1 MSTTPIHRRSP
12 VLVLLVLL
20 GLLAAACGSD
30 GGDAG
35 PSSTTSAAEEG
46 DGGDSTSAPADLV
59 AAAKEEGKVVL
70 YSAYN
75 AEISQE
81 LADAFTEEYG
91 ITVEVV
97 RQASADLNARF
108 AAEAEAS
115 AVLADVLWQPDT
127 VFADAAT
134 ENGWLAELVPAE
146 IDGLDSVPAEMVTD
160 TYAPVLLQPWGIA
173 YNTNLV
179 TGDAIPSTWTDLAEG
194 DALDGGL
201 LVADP
206 ANSVSTSAVYN
217 FWLNEY
223 GEGFFDD
230 LKATQGFAIGDSVS
244 NAIQQ
249 VGAGEAGA
257 FVPAPLSTV
266 ATAKASGAPV
276 EVVIPDDTTGF
287 AMLASIATDAPSP
300 NAARLLVSFLLSEA
314 GQAIAVGD
322 IAIPVLESV
331 QSAVERPSGYVPSD
345 NAETAGRLEQL
356 TDLLGS

>member
-1 MSTTPIHRRSP
+1 MSTKSALRSP
-12 VLVLLVLL
+12 ILVLLVLF
-20 GLLAAACGSD
+20 GLVAAACGD
-30 GGDAG
+30 DDDAS
-35 PSSTTSAAEEG
+35 PATTEAPAAETPD
-46 DGGDSTSAPADLV
+46 DGASEDADLV
-59 AAAKEEGKVVL
+59 AAAQAEGKVVL

-75 AEISQE
+75 AELSQA
-81 LADAFTEEYG
+81 LADAFTEEYD

-108 AAEAEAS
+108 AAEAEAG
-115 AVLADVLWQPDT
+115 AVVADVLWQPDT
-127 VFADAAT
+127 VFADAAS
-134 ENGWLAELVPAE
+134 ENGWLAELDPSE
-146 IDGLDSVPAEMVTD
+146 IEGLDSVPSEMVTD

-173 YNTNLV
+173 YNTSLV
-179 TGDAIPSTWTDLAEG
+179 TGDQIPTTWTDLAEG
-194 DALDGGL
+194 EALEGGL

-223 GEGFFDD
+223 GEGFFED
-230 LKATQGFAIGDSVS
+230 LKTTQGYAIGDSVS

-287 AMLASIATDAPSP
+287 AMLASVAADAPSP
-300 NAARLLVSFLLSEA
+300 NAAQLLVSFLLSEA
-314 GQAIAVGD
+314 GQGIAVAD
-322 IAIPVLESV
+322 IAIPVLDSVES
-331 QSAVERPSGYVPSD
+331 AIERPSGYVPSD
-345 NAETAGRLEQL
+345 NSETASRLEQL
-356 TDLLGS
+356 TALLGG